1 MERLSHKLTGVITV
15 SAGEDSKESIKKD
28 LEKINNLGNPKK
40 LTADDVFIRECW
52 LTGDAVNCYFGR
64 FRIEDLHKMVSMI
77 NGVALIVGHDKSS
90 LPIGKFFG
98 AEIKSKS
105 METVENKM
113 EDVNFL
119 VPKFYWMKNA
129 SNSDDLRDN
138 IDGGIWNQ
146 ASISWIFE
154 KPTCSVCDKDI
165 RMCEHIPGEFY
176 KSGLCFFW
184 YDKIL
189 SVLEGSIVYAGGH
202 PGTQFLSSGDQAKL
216 KDGVVDCET
225 IEKKV
230 VTFTYKGRSKKVGMP
245 NVK

>member
-1 MERLSHKLTGVITV
+1 MERLAHKLIGQITV
-15 SAGEDSKESIKKD
+15 TAGKD
-28 LEKINNLGNPKK
+28 NSNSSEQDLAKINNLGNPKQ
-40 LTADDVFIRECW
+40 LTSDDVFIRECW

-64 FRIEDLHKMVSMI
+64 FRIKDLQRMVSMI
-77 NGVALIVGHDKSS
+77 DGVALIVGHNKSS

-98 AEIKSKS
+98 AEIKSKPT
-105 METVENKM
+105 ETFEGKT
-113 EDVNFL
+113 EDVSFL

-165 RMCEHIPGEFY
+165 RMCNHIPGELY

-184 YDKIL
+184 YDEIL
-189 SVLEGSIVYAGGH
+189 GVLEGSIVYAGGH
-202 PGTQFLSSGDQAKL
+202 PGTKFSNSEQAKL
-216 KDGVVDCET
+216 KDGVVDCDS
-225 IEKKV
+225 INKKV
-230 VTFTYKGRSKKVGMP
+230 LTLTYNGKSKKVGKP